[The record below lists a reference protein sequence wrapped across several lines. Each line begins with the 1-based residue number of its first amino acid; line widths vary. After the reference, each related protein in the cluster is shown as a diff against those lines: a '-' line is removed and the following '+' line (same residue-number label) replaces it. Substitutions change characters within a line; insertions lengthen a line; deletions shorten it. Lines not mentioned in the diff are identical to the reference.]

1 MLGKLAF
8 RNVKRSARDYLVYVL
23 TMTFI
28 TALMF
33 AFDSL
38 IFSKDMQKRVDE
50 AGIMAALL
58 GLATF
63 FIVLIVAWLINYM
76 VRFMLEKRSIEFGT
90 YLLIGMKKKEVAR
103 LYIREN
109 LLLGTGAFF
118 IGLILGMLIQ
128 QVLMAILY
136 TMIQTNYHL
145 KLAFNGYCFLM
156 TAGCYYGCYL
166 LALWRCKRRF
176 RKMNIHAL
184 MNAGRQNEEVKES
197 HERVKKWMLPV
208 SVCFLI
214 AFWGFLFLWKNWG
227 TGTVLLFLIGLVL
240 VIYLFYTG
248 LSSWIICYIRGNGK
262 RIYEGQNL
270 FLLRQFSSKVK
281 AMRFTMG
288 TLTALF
294 TIALLGSS
302 VAMMFSD
309 YQNQMLDEK
318 FPFDVQIYSED
329 VKDDF
334 ADELKVL
341 DQNTKV
347 NDLYTYHI
355 YENGT
360 NPVNTWMLT
369 HLRVFGTMYQK
380 EDGTPDT
387 KKIANESEEDGF
399 YCRYDTY
406 MGLSDYNHIRNMLGL
421 KKVSIKDGE
430 YLLHLKRRILEETGD
445 FSKDIQIQGRDGELV
460 CAGIRTEA
468 FSQDGHN
475 GADYVIVVPDR
486 EIEVMTPYYSE
497 LVADIEGKAPA
508 DLEEHLDNLEENQDF
523 AGHTMMEGSFG
534 YGSDTIITYA
544 AVNLVRDNLIPEVKY
559 MLSSIVFPMF
569 YIGLVFLC
577 VALTVLSV
585 QQLSDSAKYKF
596 RYGVLKK
603 LGLGRKEVARVI
615 LKQLV
620 GYYLCPA
627 LFASVIA
634 GIIAVFMSG
643 KFIFYTGVRTSV
655 FQYFGISL
663 VLLFGIYALY
673 FITTYVGFKRNV
685 EVD

>member
-1 MLGKLAF
+1 MFGKLAV
-8 RNVKRSARDYLVYVL
+8 RNVKRSARDYLVYVF

-33 AFDSL
+33 AFNSL
-38 IFSKDMQKRVDE
+38 IFSKDVQKRVSE
-50 AGIMAALL
+50 AEIMAALL

-76 VRFMLEKRSIEFGT
+76 VRFMLEKRSMEFGT

-109 LLLGTGAFF
+109 ILLGTGSFF
-118 IGLILGMLIQ
+118 LGLVLGMLVQ
-128 QVLMAILY
+128 QILMAILY
-136 TMIQTNYHL
+136 TMLQTNYHL
-145 KLAFNGYCFLM
+145 KLTFNGYCLLM

-184 MNAGRQNEEVKES
+184 MNAGRQNEEVKEA
-197 HERVKKWMLPV
+197 HERVKRWLLPV
-208 SVCFLI
+208 AVCFLI

-227 TGTVLLFLIGLVL
+227 SGTILLFLIGLVL

-248 LSSWIICYIRGNGK
+248 LSSWIICYVRRKGK

-270 FLLRQFSSKVK
+270 FLLRQFSSKIK

-309 YQNQMLDEK
+309 YQNKMLDEK
-318 FPFDVQIYSED
+318 FPFDVQVHSEYVD
-329 VKDDF
+329 EDF
-334 ADELKVL
+334 AEELEVL
-341 DQNTKV
+341 RQETTV
-347 NDLYTYHI
+347 NDSYAYHI
-355 YENGT
+355 CENGT
-360 NPVNTWMLT
+360 NSVNTWMLT
-369 HLRVFGTMYQK
+369 HLRAFGTLYQK
-380 EDGTPDT
+380 EDGTPDM
-387 KKIANESEEDGF
+387 KKIMDDGKEDGF
-399 YCRYDTY
+399 YYRYDTY
-406 MGLSDYNHIRNMLGL
+406 MGLSDYNRLRRMLGFDE
-421 KKVSIKDGE
+421 VSLGDGE
-430 YLLHLKRRILEETGD
+430 YLLHLKKRILEETGD
-445 FSKDIQIQGRDGELV
+445 FSKDLQIQGRDGELV
-460 CAGIRTEA
+460 CTGIYTEP

-486 EIEVMTPYYSE
+486 EIEGMTLFYSE
-497 LVADIEGKAPA
+497 LVADIEGRAPA
-508 DLEEHLDNLEENQDF
+508 RLQEHLDGLGENRDF
-523 AGHTMMEGSFG
+523 AGHTMVEGNFG
-534 YGSDTIITYA
+534 FGSDTIISYA
-544 AVNLVRDNLIPEVKY
+544 ADNLVRDNLIPEVKY

-603 LGLGRKEVARVI
+603 LGLGRREVAGII
-615 LKQLV
+615 LKQLF

-627 LFASVIA
+627 LFATVIA
-634 GIIAVFMSG
+634 GIIAVFMSE
-643 KFIFYTGVRTSV
+643 KFIFYTGVRTPV
-655 FQYFGISL
+655 FQYFGISFIL
-663 VLLFGIYALY
+663 FFGIYALY

-685 EVD
+685 GVD